1 MYPATPLLQQPTS
14 WRMSRS
20 IGLLDNALHALRKRH
35 IIVSKEGERGVY
47 RLQNRGFAFWIKL
60 YATRLQDLIE
70 GDSEEEKPTNGK
82 AGVE

>member
-1 MYPATPLLQQPTS
+1 
-14 WRMSRS
+14 MSRS